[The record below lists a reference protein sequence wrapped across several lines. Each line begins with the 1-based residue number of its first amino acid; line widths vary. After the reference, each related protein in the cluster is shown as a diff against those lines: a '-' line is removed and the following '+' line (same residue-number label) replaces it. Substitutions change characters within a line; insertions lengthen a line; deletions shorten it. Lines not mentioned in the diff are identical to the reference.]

1 MLLVMGL
8 VGLSRRPERKMTVNT
23 VRIRRPD
30 GTMREALLEG
40 DLRGSG
46 LSIGDDVSFWGS
58 DRSGVLVVKQAY
70 NHTVSGQIR
79 IHPPTPPWIAR
90 IVVAFVILFILMI
103 LLSMITSSYHT
114 Y

>member
-8 VGLSRRPERKMTVNT
+8 IGLSRRPERKMTVNT

-46 LSIGDDVSFWGS
+46 LSLGDNVSFWGS

-70 NHTVSGQIR
+70 NHTVAGKIR
-79 IHPPTPPWIAR
+79 IHPPTPPWITR
-90 IVVAFVILFILMI
+90 VVAAILVVFILMI
-103 LLSMITSSYHT
+103 LLSLFSSSYHT